1 VARLFYP
8 TLFCV
13 TAALAAALWA
23 REGWPVDW
31 LRAFDAP
38 LAHAQATD
46 AAPPVANRP
55 SRYQSRYPATGDSAS
70 RYTNPN
76 ADSRAGGAAFPR
88 PSAPPSGARLRISAP
103 GVTPGAAGGDPQA
116 EGAPIQMES
125 TKLLARI
132 GGDQHILFGD
142 VMAEVYREFAQKA
155 PRYPPEQQPA
165 LLMMLV
171 HKQVQTLIPYKVLL
185 AEVRRK
191 VPKEELDK
199 TWKQVEYICDQHY
212 LPIVHKDQKLGSV
225 EALDA
230 KLKAEGSSLAKLK
243 QTFIEQQLAQQ
254 FLTDHTKVD
263 EEVHPDELYAYYQA
277 HVEEYKFPAKVRWE
291 QLLVKFSSRG
301 KYEARQLIA
310 DMGNQVR
317 AGAPWDTVAK
327 ARSEGSTADEG
338 GAWDW
343 TSQGAMKFKALDEA
357 LFALPIGTMSQI
369 LEDDRSVQIVR
380 VIERTP
386 AGVISFEEKQRDIK
400 KLIVDERIKKKK
412 DEFVRKMMTEYKPQ
426 IWTVFDRPPED
437 EKQPETARG
446 PGPAAR

>member
-1 VARLFYP
+1 MARLFYP

-31 LRAFDAP
+31 LRAFDAE
-38 LAHAQATD
+38 LAQAQATD
-46 AAPPVANRP
+46 APPGANRP
-55 SRYQSRYPATGDSAS
+55 SRYQSRYPTTSDSAS

-88 PSAPPSGARLRISAP
+88 PAAPPSGARLRISAP

-116 EGAPIQMES
+116 DGAPIQMES

-132 GGDQHILFGD
+132 GGGEHILFGD
-142 VMAEVYREFAQKA
+142 VMAEVYKEFAKKA
-155 PRYPPEQQPA
+155 PRYPPEQQQA

-171 HKQVQTLIPYKVLL
+171 HRQVQTLIPYKVLM

-191 VPKEELDK
+191 VPKEELEK
-199 TWKQVEYICDQHY
+199 TIRQVEYICEQKF
-212 LPIVHKDQKLGSV
+212 LPIVVKDQKLSSV
-225 EALDA
+225 EALEA
-230 KLKAEGSSLAKLK
+230 QLKAEGSSLAKLK
-243 QTFIEQQLAQQ
+243 QTFVEQQLAAQ

-263 EEVHPDELYAYYQA
+263 EEVHPDELLAYYHA
-277 HVEEYKFPAKVRWE
+277 HYEEYMFPAKVRWE

-301 KYEARQLIA
+301 KIQARQLIA

-317 AGAPWDTVAK
+317 AGAPWGAVAK
-327 ARSEGSTADEG
+327 ARSEGSTAEDG
-338 GAWDW
+338 GVWDW
-343 TSQGAMKFKALDEA
+343 TSQGAMKFKELDEA
-357 LFALPIGTMSQI
+357 LFKLPIGAMSQI

-380 VIERTP
+380 VTERTE
-386 AGVISFEEKQRDIK
+386 AGVISFEEKQREIK

-412 DEFVRKMMTEYKPQ
+412 DEYVRKVMAEYKPQ
-426 IWTVFDRPPED
+426 IWTIFDRPPED
-437 EKQPETARG
+437 EKQPETARK
-446 PGPAAR
+446 PGAAAR